1 MDFFFLQL
9 LQYHQSFYYRIRIF
23 VKNKI
28 ICNYYTKYQ
37 LKSHTLDK
45 KRLNNAFTAILAEM
59 N

>member
-9 LQYHQSFYYRIRIF
+9 LQNPHLFHIRIRIF
-23 VKNKI
+23 VKNKN

-45 KRLNNAFTAILAEM
+45 KRLSNVFTAIVSQTY
-59 N
+59 